1 LKIDAIKATKLKRI
15 FLDSG
20 IFKIENSYFSENL
33 QTITRGVPLGSK
45 LTFQFWKPSIVVPW
59 QGQPQLIFRFAL
71 HHRSSAGG
79 GREETYKVKLFYKV
93 HKSVWFPIRNQ
104 RKTLKKSAPTA
115 RLWKDCFWCP
125 HKFWD
130 HCQIKRLTIVSPV
143 KVAETIHDGSFI
155 GRYQSRLFG
164 IIFWHRLVCM
174 RLLFIL

>member
-1 LKIDAIKATKLKRI
+1 ML
-15 FLDSG
+15 
-20 IFKIENSYFSENL
+20 
-33 QTITRGVPLGSK
+33 
-45 LTFQFWKPSIVVPW
+45 
-59 QGQPQLIFRFAL
+59 GQPQLIFRFAL

-143 KVAETIHDGSFI
+143 KAAETIHDGSFI

-164 IIFWHRLVCM
+164 TSFWHRTGMQVLWS
-174 RLLFIL
+174 RLFSFQINSRESKSVTQNAVPVVLKNRAGK